1 MRTHALFAAAAALA
15 TVLPARAD
23 DAPLKFIT
31 TSQLE
36 SKVTAAPPSGWSF
49 TIVDARTRVEFEES
63 HLAGAINVPA
73 VQVLGMLPKRINDKH
88 RELVFYCNGPK
99 CTKSQKAARAA
110 IDLGYTNIL
119 EYNEG
124 LPAWTKAGLAVAGS
138 PLPPFE
144 VPAISP
150 ERLAFMLR
158 SGAESPFL
166 LDLRDSPEYL
176 GFHIKGAVNIPL
188 DQIMLRMR
196 EIPRDQEIVLVDHS
210 GPQSVIAVRLLH
222 SLMGVERMKR
232 LDGGLMA
239 WQLQKLPVETTSTV
253 AKTL

>member
-1 MRTHALFAAAAALA
+1 MRTHALFAAAALA

-31 TSQLE
+31 TLQLE
-36 SKVTAAPPSGWSF
+36 SKVAAAPPSSWSF

-63 HLAGAINVPA
+63 HIAGAINVPA
-73 VQVLGMLPKRINDKH
+73 VQVLGMLPRRVTDKH

-110 IDLGYTNIL
+110 TDLGYTNIL

-150 ERLAFMLR
+150 ERLASLLQR
-158 SGAESPFL
+158 GAEPFM

-176 GFHIKGAVNIPL
+176 GFHLKGAVNIPL
-188 DQIMLRMR
+188 DQIMLHMR
-196 EIPRDQEIVLVDHS
+196 EIPTDQEIVLVDHS
-210 GPQSVIAVRLLH
+210 GPQSVIAARLLH
-222 SLMGVERMKR
+222 YLMGVDRMKR
-232 LDGGLMA
+232 LDGGLTA
-239 WQLQKLPVETTSTV
+239 WQLQKLPVETTSAV

>member
-1 MRTHALFAAAAALA
+1 MRTHVLFAAAALA
-15 TVLPARAD
+15 AIRPARAD
-23 DAPLKFIT
+23 EPLKFIT
-31 TSQLE
+31 TGQLE
-36 SKVTAAPPSGWSF
+36 SKVAAAPASSWSF

-63 HLAGAINVPA
+63 HIAGAINVPA

-138 PLPPFE
+138 PLPPYE

-150 ERLAFMLR
+150 ERLVLMLR
-158 SGAESPFL
+158 RGAEPPFL

-176 GFHIKGAVNIPL
+176 GFHLKGAVNIPL
-188 DQIMLRMR
+188 DQIMLHMR

-210 GPQSVIAVRLLH
+210 GPQSVIAARLLH
-222 SLMGVERMKR
+222 YLMGVERMKR

-239 WQLQKLPVETTSTV
+239 WQLQKLPVETTSTA